1 MTTSRA
7 VPTPASVLTPS
18 ELAAAR
24 AIASDAPP
32 FTPAQRD
39 LLSSVFGP
47 TVAALAAPQ
56 HTTP

>member
-1 MTTSRA
+1 MTSAA
-7 VPTPASVLTPS
+7 VLNPASVLNPS

-24 AIASDAPP
+24 AIAADAPP

-47 TVAALAAPQ
+47 TVNALAGPQ
-56 HTTP
+56 TTTP